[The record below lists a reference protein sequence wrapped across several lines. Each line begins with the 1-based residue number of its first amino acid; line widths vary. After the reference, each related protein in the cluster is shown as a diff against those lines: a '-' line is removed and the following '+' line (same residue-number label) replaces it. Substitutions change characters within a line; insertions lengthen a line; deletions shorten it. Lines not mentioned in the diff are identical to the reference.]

1 MTEEKEPSEF
11 TKALDKLINQ
21 VEERVTRQIS
31 NHMIDFV
38 NERMKS
44 LELSNETTE
53 FDYCEKVGRIK
64 ELHEVL
70 KELRELN

>member
-11 TKALDKLINQ
+11 TKALEKLIDQ

-31 NHMIDFV
+31 NHMVEFV
-38 NERMKS
+38 NERMKL
-44 LELSNETTE
+44 LELPDETTE

-64 ELHEVL
+64 ELQEVL